1 MASQLYQSIEILSRD
16 KGIQPEIVVT
26 AVEDAIALATRK
38 YYKTLENMR
47 AELDKESGEI
57 RAYAYKTVVE
67 TPEEV
72 EDEVNQITLEQ
83 ARALA
88 PEVEVGGEIRYYKP
102 TEVLGRIAAQMAKQ
116 VIFQK
121 VREAERDTVFQE
133 YAHRVGEVITVT
145 VKRIEPQDVI
155 LELGKSEARMPRREQ
170 SRLEQFA
177 VGERIRAVLLRVD
190 RAAKGPQVIVSRAAP
205 ELVQNLFQSEVPEIY
220 DGTVQVRAIAR
231 EAGERTKIAVQSRDK
246 DVDPVGACVGMK
258 GMRVQ
263 SIIRELRGEKID
275 IIEFSEEVTTFAEK
289 ALQPAKVSRVTI
301 ADLTD
306 KQLEVIVD
314 DTQLS
319 LAIGKKG
326 QNVRLAA
333 KLLGWKIDIKSEE
346 EKRQEV
352 EQQMQA
358 FSGGGS
364 TPIEQVAE
372 LGEQIIEKL
381 VASGITTVEALAD
394 MTPEQL
400 EEVPGI
406 GDRTLEKISTA
417 VRHYFGQYEE
427 GEARPATAEAE
438 AGIQEGSDVAEV
450 TGHKEVD
457 LSESSVYG
465 KDEAA
470 PARGGADTA
479 SDIATETTIDQLEA
493 ITGGTGP
500 GSDPEDEPLTVV
512 DEAAGQVG
520 ATQQELD
527 RNDAEA
533 AEEID
538 ALQLNLVQ
546 EDEIPD
552 ARDGSGRITDDT
564 AQERLA
570 EVTETGPMLDE
581 EGAESLTPG
590 RDDTSAVIRAH
601 HPNMEIARSE
611 TVVEGNLDEP
621 RDERKEDAKVDEGG
635 A

>member
-1 MASQLYQSIEILSRD
+1 MAVSQLYQSIEILSRD
-16 KGIQPEIVVT
+16 KGIQPEVVVA

-38 YYKTLENMR
+38 YYKTQENMR

-72 EDEVNQITLEQ
+72 EDEVNQLTLDA
-83 ARALA
+83 ARELA

-133 YAHRVGEVITVT
+133 YGSRVGEVITCT
-145 VKRIEPQDVI
+145 VKRLEPQDVI
-155 LELGKSEARMPRREQ
+155 FELGKAEARMPRREQ

-177 VGERIRAVLLRVD
+177 VGERVRAVLLRVD

-301 ADLTD
+301 ADLND

-319 LAIGKKG
+319 LAIGKRG

-358 FSGGGS
+358 FSGGPS
-364 TPIEQVAE
+364 TPIEQVSE

-381 VASGITTVEALAD
+381 VAAGITTVEALAD

-406 GDRTLEKISTA
+406 GERTLEKISSA
-417 VRHYFGQYEE
+417 VRRYFGQYEQ
-427 GEARPATAEAE
+427 GEEPSASAATPEQPAT
-438 AGIQEGSDVAEV
+438 EGDDVPDKIEDESEIGTETHV
-450 TGHKEVD
+450 PVD

-465 KDEAA
+465 KDEMV
-470 PARGGADTA
+470 PAVGGADVA
-479 SDIATETTIDQLEA
+479 SEATLDRLEA
-493 ITGGTGP
+493 MTGGAEI
-500 GSDPEDEPLTVV
+500 EDEPGTYNSPV
-512 DEAAGQVG
+512 DHEIEKADAGFDE
-520 ATQQELD
+520 ELD
-527 RNDAEA
+527 ALAVNMTQD
-533 AEEID
+533 D
-538 ALQLNLVQ
+538 ALP
-546 EDEIPD
+546 ET
-552 ARDGSGRITDDT
+552 RDGSGRIADDT
-564 AQERLA
+564 AEERLA
-570 EVTETGPMLDE
+570 EITETGPMLDG
-581 EGAESLTPG
+581 EGADVYTPG
-590 RDDTSAVIRAH
+590 RDDTSAVLAEH
-601 HPNMEIARSE
+601 HPNTDIARSDA
-611 TVVEGNLDEP
+611 VIEGNVDET
-621 RDERKEDAKVDEGG
+621 RDERKQGAKVDEGTG
-635 A
+635 S